1 MNKTI
6 LITGAGTGIGRD
18 AAFALVA
25 RGHRVLATTFDEPQA
40 VALRAECKAR
50 KQTLEVFK
58 LDITSQADREKAL
71 DFEIDVLINN
81 AAIGDSGS
89 LAEVD
94 VNRIRQTFEVN
105 VFAML
110 ELTQVV
116 LRGMIARQRGTVL
129 FVSSIAGRIPVP
141 FLMPYSMS
149 KFALSAAG
157 AALRVEMD
165 ELGCNI
171 HAALIEPGAIHT
183 GFNQSMNDRKYEW
196 MGETSYFKGQT
207 ASMRVKEARIF
218 RWLEARSTGSIV
230 KQLVKAAEA
239 RRPRLR
245 YVAPWAQGA
254 MVRLARIFGARF
266 FYRNTHDYSPFF
278 THRFAGAAPGRRVP
292 LCLQGTAQP
301 GGGPARGSQPHGHRY
316 TENLA
321 RGTARWLVWRGVA
334 HAGRPTH
341 GAVHGGG
348 CGQAI
353 VCL

>member
-105 VFAML
+105 VFATL

-116 LRGMIARQRGTVL
+116 LRGMIARERGTVL

-141 FLMPYSMS
+141 FLMPYSMT

-171 HAALIEPGAIHT
+171 HVALIEPGAIHT

-207 ASMRVKEARIF
+207 ASMKVKEARVF

-254 MVRLARIFGARF
+254 MVRLARIFGA
-266 FYRNTHDYSPFF
+266 
-278 THRFAGAAPGRRVP
+278 
-292 LCLQGTAQP
+292 
-301 GGGPARGSQPHGHRY
+301 
-316 TENLA
+316 
-321 RGTARWLVWRGVA
+321 
-334 HAGRPTH
+334 
-341 GAVHGGG
+341 
-348 CGQAI
+348 
-353 VCL
+353 